1 MSVLI
6 SAKSIFKMLISK
18 SSDPEPRRCG
28 HRALSLH
35 YAISLLLLFLTVI
48 LSSCSKNEFDVK
60 FELSPSAD
68 GTYRAIYYASDPK
81 KGWIV
86 ENVVNIQQG
95 KAHLTGMVY
104 NPCIVYL
111 CRTSNAAQGLYLY
124 VERGDDFTISG
135 DGSDPAAWHV
145 DGNKLTRQLDE
156 WRAENRDVIVKARSG
171 READI
176 APLCRAVDSFVTSHP
191 DDPAAAIILM
201 AYYDRGYDPGRFSAL
216 MKSLRDDAADR
227 KWIDMMARNDMP
239 ADEPAIPAI
248 PKSLVFATVATGC
261 DTITPGHLP
270 TLLYFGKASLQPY
283 RDDIAKLR
291 HLSRSSGDS
300 ASRIIANV
308 SFEPDSMTRWHSVN
322 VDSLQASVQAW
333 VPLGLSDS
341 QIKQLGVRRIPYLI
355 VIDRKA
361 KAIYSGTDTD
371 RAIETFRSL
380 LPKQ

>member
-1 MSVLI
+1 
-6 SAKSIFKMLISK
+6 MLISK

-28 HRALSLH
+28 HRAVSLH
-35 YAISLLLLFLTVI
+35 YAISLLLFLTVI

-60 FELSPSAD
+60 FELTPSAD

-176 APLCRAVDSFVTSHP
+176 APLCRAVDSFVSSHP

-291 HLSRSSGDS
+291 QLSRSSGDS

-361 KAIYSGTDTD
+361 KAVYSGTDTD

>member
-6 SAKSIFKMLISK
+6 SAKSISKMLISK

-28 HRALSLH
+28 HRAVSLH
-35 YAISLLLLFLTVI
+35 YVISLLLFLTVI
-48 LSSCSKNEFDVK
+48 LSSCSKNEFDIK
-60 FELSPSAD
+60 FELTPSAD

-176 APLCRAVDSFVTSHP
+176 APLCRAVDSFVSSHP

-291 HLSRSSGDS
+291 QLSRSSGDS

-361 KAIYSGTDTD
+361 KAVYSGTDTD

>member
-6 SAKSIFKMLISK
+6 SAKSISKMLISK

-35 YAISLLLLFLTVI
+35 YAISLLLFLTVI
-48 LSSCSKNEFDVK
+48 LSSCSKNEFDIK
-60 FELSPSAD
+60 FELTPSAD

-291 HLSRSSGDS
+291 QLSRSSGDS

-341 QIKQLGVRRIPYLI
+341 QIKQLGVRRIPYLL

-361 KAIYSGTDTD
+361 KAVYSGTDTD

>member
-6 SAKSIFKMLISK
+6 SAKSISKMLISK
-18 SSDPEPRRCG
+18 SSDPESRRCG
-28 HRALSLH
+28 HRAVSLH
-35 YAISLLLLFLTVI
+35 YAISLLLFLTVI
-48 LSSCSKNEFDVK
+48 LSSCSKNEFDIK
-60 FELSPSAD
+60 FELTPSAD

-135 DGSDPAAWHV
+135 DGSDPTAWHV

-176 APLCRAVDSFVTSHP
+176 APLCRAVESFVTSHP

-291 HLSRSSGDS
+291 QLSRSSGDS

-361 KAIYSGTDTD
+361 KAVYSGTDTD

>member
-6 SAKSIFKMLISK
+6 SAKSISKMLISK

-35 YAISLLLLFLTVI
+35 YAISLLLFLTVI
-48 LSSCSKNEFDVK
+48 LSSCSKNEFDIK
-60 FELSPSAD
+60 FELNPSAD

-145 DGNKLTRQLDE
+145 DGNKLTRHLDE

-291 HLSRSSGDS
+291 QLSRSSGDS

-322 VDSLQASVQAW
+322 VDSLHASVQAW

-361 KAIYSGTDTD
+361 KAVYSGTDTD

>member
-6 SAKSIFKMLISK
+6 SAKSISKMLISK

-35 YAISLLLLFLTVI
+35 YVISLLLFLTVI
-48 LSSCSKNEFDVK
+48 LSSCSKNEFDIK
-60 FELSPSAD
+60 FELTPSAD

-291 HLSRSSGDS
+291 QLSRSSGDS

-361 KAIYSGTDTD
+361 KAVYSGTDTD

>member
-6 SAKSIFKMLISK
+6 SAKSISKMLISK

-35 YAISLLLLFLTVI
+35 YAISLLLFLTVI
-48 LSSCSKNEFDVK
+48 LSSCSKNEFDIK
-60 FELSPSAD
+60 FELTPSAD

-176 APLCRAVDSFVTSHP
+176 APLCRAVDSFVSSHP

-291 HLSRSSGDS
+291 QLSRSSGDS

>member
-6 SAKSIFKMLISK
+6 SAKSISKMLISK
-18 SSDPEPRRCG
+18 SSDPEPRCCG
-28 HRALSLH
+28 HRTLSLH
-35 YAISLLLLFLTVI
+35 YAISLLLFLTVI
-48 LSSCSKNEFDVK
+48 LSSCSKNEFDIK
-60 FELSPSAD
+60 FELTPSAD

-291 HLSRSSGDS
+291 QLSRSSGDS

-361 KAIYSGTDTD
+361 KAVYSGTDTD

>member
-6 SAKSIFKMLISK
+6 SAKSISKMLISK

-35 YAISLLLLFLTVI
+35 YAISLLLFLTVI
-48 LSSCSKNEFDVK
+48 LSSCSKNEFDIK
-60 FELSPSAD
+60 FELTPSAD

-135 DGSDPAAWHV
+135 DGSDPTAWHV

-291 HLSRSSGDS
+291 QLSRSSGDS

>member
-6 SAKSIFKMLISK
+6 SAKSISKMLISK
-18 SSDPEPRRCG
+18 SSDPEPRCCG
-28 HRALSLH
+28 HRTLSLH
-35 YAISLLLLFLTVI
+35 YAISLLLFLTVI
-48 LSSCSKNEFDVK
+48 LSSCSKNEFDIK
-60 FELSPSAD
+60 FELNPSAD

-176 APLCRAVDSFVTSHP
+176 APLCHAVDSFVTSHP

-291 HLSRSSGDS
+291 QLSRSSGDS

>member
-6 SAKSIFKMLISK
+6 SAKSISKMLISK
-18 SSDPEPRRCG
+18 PSDPEPRCCG

-35 YAISLLLLFLTVI
+35 YAISLLLLLTVI

-60 FELSPSAD
+60 FELTPSAD

-176 APLCRAVDSFVTSHP
+176 APLCRAVESFVSSHP

-201 AYYDRGYDPGRFSAL
+201 AYYDRGYNPGRFSAL

-291 HLSRSSGDS
+291 QLSRSSGDS

-361 KAIYSGTDTD
+361 KAVYSGTDTD

>member
-6 SAKSIFKMLISK
+6 SAKSISKMLISK

-35 YAISLLLLFLTVI
+35 YAISLLLFLTVI
-48 LSSCSKNEFDVK
+48 LSSCSKNEFDIK
-60 FELSPSAD
+60 FELTPSAD

-291 HLSRSSGDS
+291 QLSRSSGDS

>member
-6 SAKSIFKMLISK
+6 SAKSISKMLISK

-28 HRALSLH
+28 HRTLSLH
-35 YAISLLLLFLTVI
+35 YAISLLLFLTVI
-48 LSSCSKNEFDVK
+48 LSSCSKNEFDIK
-60 FELSPSAD
+60 FELTPSAD

-291 HLSRSSGDS
+291 QLSRSSGDS

-341 QIKQLGVRRIPYLI
+341 QIKQLGVRRIPYLL

-361 KAIYSGTDTD
+361 KAVYSGTDTD

>member
-6 SAKSIFKMLISK
+6 SAKSISKMLISK

-35 YAISLLLLFLTVI
+35 YAISLLLFLTVI
-48 LSSCSKNEFDVK
+48 LSSCSKNEFDIK
-60 FELSPSAD
+60 FELNPSAD

-176 APLCRAVDSFVTSHP
+176 ASLCRAVDSFVTSHP

-291 HLSRSSGDS
+291 QLSRSSGDS

>member
-6 SAKSIFKMLISK
+6 SAKSISKMLISK
-18 SSDPEPRRCG
+18 PSDPEPRRCG
-28 HRALSLH
+28 HRTVSLH
-35 YAISLLLLFLTVI
+35 YAISLLLFLTVI
-48 LSSCSKNEFDVK
+48 LSSCSKNEFDIK
-60 FELSPSAD
+60 FELTPSAD

-176 APLCRAVDSFVTSHP
+176 APLCRAVESFVTSHP

-227 KWIDMMARNDMP
+227 MWIDMMARNDMP

-291 HLSRSSGDS
+291 QLSRSSGDS

-361 KAIYSGTDTD
+361 KAVYSGTDTD

>member
-6 SAKSIFKMLISK
+6 SAKSISKMLISK

-35 YAISLLLLFLTVI
+35 YAISLLLFLTVI
-48 LSSCSKNEFDVK
+48 LSSCSKNEFDIK
-60 FELSPSAD
+60 FELNPSAD

-176 APLCRAVDSFVTSHP
+176 VPLCRAVESFVTSHP

-291 HLSRSSGDS
+291 QLSRSSGDS

-361 KAIYSGTDTD
+361 KAVYSGTDTD

>member
-6 SAKSIFKMLISK
+6 SAKSISKMLISK
-18 SSDPEPRRCG
+18 PSDPEPRCCG

-35 YAISLLLLFLTVI
+35 YAISLLLLLTVI

-60 FELSPSAD
+60 FELTPSAD

-135 DGSDPAAWHV
+135 DGSDPTAWHV

-176 APLCRAVDSFVTSHP
+176 APLCRAVESFVTSHP

-291 HLSRSSGDS
+291 QLSRSSGDS

-361 KAIYSGTDTD
+361 KAVYSGTDTD

>member
-6 SAKSIFKMLISK
+6 SAKSISKMLISK
-18 SSDPEPRRCG
+18 SSNPEPRRCG

-35 YAISLLLLFLTVI
+35 YAISLLLFLTVI
-48 LSSCSKNEFDVK
+48 LSSCSKNEFDIK
-60 FELSPSAD
+60 FELTPSAD

-291 HLSRSSGDS
+291 QLSRSSGDS

-361 KAIYSGTDTD
+361 KAVYSGTDTD

>member
-6 SAKSIFKMLISK
+6 SAKSISKMLISK

-35 YAISLLLLFLTVI
+35 YVISLLLFLTVI
-48 LSSCSKNEFDVK
+48 LSSCSKNEFDIK
-60 FELSPSAD
+60 FELTPSAD

-156 WRAENRDVIVKARSG
+156 WRTENRDVIVKARSG

-176 APLCRAVDSFVTSHP
+176 APLCRAVDSFVSSHP

-291 HLSRSSGDS
+291 QLSRSSGDS

-361 KAIYSGTDTD
+361 KAVYSGTDTD

>member
-6 SAKSIFKMLISK
+6 SAKSISKMLISK

-35 YAISLLLLFLTVI
+35 YAISLLLFLTVI
-48 LSSCSKNEFDVK
+48 LSSCSKNEFDIK
-60 FELSPSAD
+60 FELNPSAD

-176 APLCRAVDSFVTSHP
+176 APLCRAVDSFVSSHP

-216 MKSLRDDAADR
+216 IKSLRDDAADR

-291 HLSRSSGDS
+291 QLSRSSGDS

-361 KAIYSGTDTD
+361 KAVYSGTDTD

>member
-6 SAKSIFKMLISK
+6 SAKSISKMLISK

-35 YAISLLLLFLTVI
+35 YAISLLLFLTVI
-48 LSSCSKNEFDVK
+48 LSSCSKNEFDIK

-201 AYYDRGYDPGRFSAL
+201 AYYDRGYNPGRFSAL

-291 HLSRSSGDS
+291 QLSRSSGDS

-355 VIDRKA
+355 VIDHKA

>member
-6 SAKSIFKMLISK
+6 SAKSISKMLISK
-18 SSDPEPRRCG
+18 SSDPEPRCCG
-28 HRALSLH
+28 HRTLSLH
-35 YAISLLLLFLTVI
+35 YAISLLLFLTVI
-48 LSSCSKNEFDVK
+48 LSSCSKNEFDIK
-60 FELSPSAD
+60 FELTPSAD

-86 ENVVNIQQG
+86 ENVINIQQG

-291 HLSRSSGDS
+291 QLSRSSGDS

>member
-6 SAKSIFKMLISK
+6 SAKSISKMLISK

-35 YAISLLLLFLTVI
+35 YVISLLLFLTVI

-60 FELSPSAD
+60 FELNPSAD

-176 APLCRAVDSFVTSHP
+176 APLCRAVDSFVSSHP

-291 HLSRSSGDS
+291 QLSRSSGDS

-361 KAIYSGTDTD
+361 KAVYSGTDTD